1 MEKVVCLLSGQVI
14 VFLSRKFSQN
24 LPSSFLHMSLLL
36 AAIVHLPGSLLTFVL
51 QKRAFAKYW
60 DKVDDPRDISGVSR
74 FLSGGIG
81 GLSSQLS
88 MEVHLFLLRRNDV
101 FFRYLSD

>member
-1 MEKVVCLLSGQVI
+1 
-14 VFLSRKFSQN
+14 
-24 LPSSFLHMSLLL
+24 MSLLL
-36 AAIVHLPGSLLTFVL
+36 AAIVHLHGSPLTFVL
-51 QKRAFAKYW
+51 QKRAFAKHW
-60 DKVDDPRDISGVSR
+60 DKVDDPRDIHGVSR

-88 MEVHLFLLRRNDV
+88 MEVQLFLLRRNDV